1 MWIMP
6 AATAKVSPAPEMP
19 ESLAALLP
27 KIRRKPLALARNG
40 KTAAVVM
47 SAGQYKKI
55 EEILSN
61 YDGELSPAE
70 ERKIFRQIEK
80 NRKKA
85 PLSVEESRQLM
96 ESVLQAEAK
105 ALAKETAK

>member
-1 MWIMP
+1 MP
-6 AATAKVSPAPEMP
+6 AATAKISAAPEMP

-55 EEILSN
+55 EEFMSN
-61 YDGELSPAE
+61 YDGELPPEEEAYWAKRADKARKSGFIGAAE
-70 ERKIFRQIEK
+70 SQK
-80 NRKKA
+80 
-85 PLSVEESRQLM
+85 LT
-96 ESVLQAEAK
+96 ESVLRTFTHRGGK
-105 ALAKETAK
+105 